1 MTFASLDRLFTP
13 RSVAVVGAS
22 DTPMKIGAIPIS
34 YLLRQGFTGRIL
46 PINPARD
53 TVQGLRAWPSL
64 AAVGEPID
72 LAIIAVPA
80 QHVAAALD
88 DAIAAQVG
96 NLVMFSAGYAEVDAE
111 GAAEQARLAARARA
125 HGIRLLGPNCLGFMN
140 VAQHLYATFS
150 PVVMGGA
157 APAGSLAV
165 VSQSGA
171 FGAYAYAL
179 ARARGLGLSY
189 WITTGNEADVQVADG
204 IAWLARDAS
213 TRVILV
219 YLEGCRDGARLRAA
233 LGAARD
239 AGKAV
244 VAVKVGRTAQ
254 GASAAASH
262 TASLAGDDAVYDA
275 VLRADGV
282 WRAHSIDEFF
292 NVGHLLALAPRPSND
307 TIGLLT
313 VSGGVGALMADDA
326 SLAGLTIS
334 PMPAEAQAWIRAQ
347 VPFAAPGNPVDIT
360 GQVTA
365 QPELIEQTA
374 RRMLTDGGYGSLLV
388 FLAAGG
394 LSDALWP
401 RLEAM
406 AEGLSRDYPDRAVV
420 FCSLF
425 SPERLARL
433 QAAGVAAFADPSAAV
448 RALAGLAFVAAHQR
462 RTYTAAVHTA
472 APTAPGPLP
481 ATEPEA
487 LAWLSDAGIP
497 VMPFRVAHDADA
509 AARAANTLGYPVA
522 MKIVSPDIAHK
533 SDVGGVRLGLA
544 DAAAVQAAHA
554 AMLTQ
559 VQAAA
564 PGARVTGVL
573 VAPIVQGG
581 VECILGMQRDPVF
594 GPMVLFGLGGV
605 DVELQRDVSLR
616 PAPLNDADAL
626 AMIQEV
632 RAYPRLTGHRGR
644 PPADIA
650 AIVRALVA
658 LSHLA
663 CVRPDVAS
671 IDINPFVALPAGQ
684 GGLAL
689 DALIVAGTAG

>member
-1 MTFASLDRLFTP
+1 MTFASLDSLFTP

-22 DTPMKIGAIPIS
+22 DTPMKIGAIPIT
-34 YLLRQGFTGRIL
+34 YLLRQGFMGRIL
-46 PINPARD
+46 PINPSRE

-88 DAIAAQVG
+88 DAIAAQVR

-111 GAAEQARLAARARA
+111 GAAQQARLAARARA

-204 IAWLARDAS
+204 IAWLARDAA

-219 YLEGCRDGARLRAA
+219 YLEGCRDGAHLRAA
-233 LGAARD
+233 LRAARD

-275 VLRADGV
+275 VLRAEGV

-292 NVGHLLALAPRPSND
+292 NVGHLLALAPRPVND

-334 PMPAEAQAWIRAQ
+334 PMPAEAQQWIRAQ

-406 AEGLSRDYPDRAVV
+406 AAGLARDYPDRALV

-425 SPERLARL
+425 SSERLARL
-433 QAAGVAAFADPSAAV
+433 QALGVAAFADPSAAV
-448 RALAGLAFVAAHQR
+448 RALAGLAFVTAHQR
-462 RTYTAAVHTA
+462 RAHPAAGHAAAATAL
-472 APTAPGPLP
+472 GPLP
-481 ATEPEA
+481 TTEPEA
-487 LAWLSDAGIP
+487 LAWLHHAGIP
-497 VMPFRVAHDADA
+497 VMPFHVATDAEA
-509 AARAANTLGYPVA
+509 AARAASTLGYPVA

-544 DAAAVQAAHA
+544 DATSVHAAHA
-554 AMLTQ
+554 EMRTQ
-559 VQAAA
+559 VLAAV
-564 PGARVTGVL
+564 PGARLDGVL
-573 VAPIVQGG
+573 VAPLVQGG

-616 PAPLNDADAL
+616 PAPLDETEAL
-626 AMIQEV
+626 AMIQAV
-632 RAYPRLTGHRGR
+632 RAYPRLMGHRGR
-644 PPADIA
+644 PPADVA

-663 CVRPDVAS
+663 CARPDVAS
-671 IDINPFVALPAGQ
+671 IDINPFVALPQGQ

-689 DALIVAGTAG
+689 DALIVAGTPG